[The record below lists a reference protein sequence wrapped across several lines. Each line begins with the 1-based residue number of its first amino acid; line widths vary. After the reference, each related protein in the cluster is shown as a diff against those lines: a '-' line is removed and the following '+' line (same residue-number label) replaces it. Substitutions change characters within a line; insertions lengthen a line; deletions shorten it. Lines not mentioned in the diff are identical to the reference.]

1 MDDYSIK
8 KKTKS
13 HIFPV
18 VSEAE
23 MMEKKNR
30 FDQEVAKSPK
40 PIRSIG
46 RQKSRAWLL
55 KLQGI

>member
-1 MDDYSIK
+1 
-8 KKTKS
+8 
-13 HIFPV
+13 
-18 VSEAE
+18 
-23 MMEKKNR
+23 MEKKNR

-55 KLQGI
+55 KLQGILTIIKMIKMLSTFNQND